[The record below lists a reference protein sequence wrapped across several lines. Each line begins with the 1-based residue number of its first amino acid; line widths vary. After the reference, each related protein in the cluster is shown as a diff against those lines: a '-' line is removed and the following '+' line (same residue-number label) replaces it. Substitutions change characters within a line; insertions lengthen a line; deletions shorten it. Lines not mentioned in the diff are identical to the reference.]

1 MGEFLI
7 AALALVAQKRHVRR
21 GKSSGGAPS
30 PGALG
35 KVEFVF
41 LNPEPL
47 KIPPRKHFGALATAL
62 VLSLGLAPSTAFSR
76 ETSAVSAPFE
86 VSDSPAGN
94 YLAARLA
101 EAEHDTFAA
110 STFFRETLRS
120 DPQNIDLV
128 QRAFVAALANGDMTD
143 SFALAQKVLARDPHN
158 SSARLALGVR
168 DIKAKNFVAARSE
181 LNFSTSTHQR
191 DLTAVLLTAWSQVG
205 SHDIKKALALVD
217 TLSEPSFAVFRDY
230 HAGLMLEVAG
240 KTEEAGRRL
249 KAAYSSD
256 QSTLRLV
263 DAYARNLDRQG
274 KADEAKAVYE
284 AFDRVQPRQPMIQ
297 AALADLAAGKKL
309 EPMVKDV
316 NSGAAEVLYGLGAY
330 GLGAA
335 AGRQGDEIAAIVFL
349 RLALAL
355 QPDHVLAL
363 DTLGEAYGRL
373 KQYETAID
381 VYDQIPDDSPMR
393 VNADIHI
400 ALLMDALGKSDEAIK
415 RLRGIVAE
423 HPQNAEALSALAD
436 LDRSHK
442 NFLASADAYT
452 RVLALTSPGE
462 KSQWAI
468 YYFRG
473 VDYERGKQWDKAEAD
488 FKKALDLYPEQPLV
502 LNYLGYS
509 WVDQGLHLDE
519 AFKMLR
525 RAVELQPEDGYI
537 VDSLAWAH
545 YKLGHYDEAVKL
557 LERAI
562 ELKPGDPVINDHLGD
577 AYWRVGRQLD
587 ARFQW
592 NHARD
597 LNPDPDDLPK
607 ILDKIEKGMP
617 DASPP
622 TAVQGSP
629 ATPQV
634 ENKNGG

>member
-1 MGEFLI
+1 LVATLFAPLI
-7 AALALVAQKRHVRR
+7 APWAAALI
-21 GKSSGGAPS
+21 
-30 PGALG
+30 LG
-35 KVEFVF
+35 V
-41 LNPEPL
+41 
-47 KIPPRKHFGALATAL
+47 
-62 VLSLGLAPSTAFSR
+62 GLAPSAVQAR
-76 ETSAVSAPFE
+76 ETTAISAPFE

-94 YLAARLA
+94 YLAARVA

-128 QRAFVAALANGDMTD
+128 QRAFVSALANGDMPD
-143 SFALAQKVLARDPHN
+143 SFVLAQKVLARDPRN

-168 DIKAKNFVAARSE
+168 DIKARNFSGARSQ
-181 LNFSTSTHQR
+181 LNWTGKSQQR
-191 DLTAVLLTAWSQVG
+191 DLTAVLLTAWSYIG
-205 SHDIKKALALVD
+205 SGDVKKGVALVD

-230 HAGLMLEVAG
+230 HAGLMLEAAG
-240 KTEEAGRRL
+240 KTEEAGKRL

-274 KADEAKAVYE
+274 KTDEAKAVYA
-284 AFDRVQPRQPMIQ
+284 AFDRVQPRNPIVL
-297 AALADLAAGKKL
+297 AALAELAAGKKL

-316 NSGAAEVLYGLGAY
+316 NAGAAEVLYGLGAY

-335 AGRQGDEIAAIVFL
+335 GSRQGDEIAAIVFL
-349 RLALAL
+349 RLALSL
-355 QPDHVLAL
+355 QPDHALAL

-373 KQYETAID
+373 KQYEAAID
-381 VYDQIPDDSPMR
+381 VYELTPENSPMR
-393 VNADIHI
+393 VNADIRI
-400 ALLMDALGKSDEAIK
+400 ALLLDALGKSDEGLK
-415 RLRGIVAE
+415 RLQAIVAD

-442 NFLASADAYT
+442 KFDASAEAYT

-473 VDYERGKQWDKAEAD
+473 IDYERANQWDKAEAD

-509 WVDQGLHLDE
+509 WVDKGVHLDE

-537 VDSLAWAH
+537 VDSLGWAH
-545 YKLGHYDEAVKL
+545 YKLGHYNEAVKL

-577 AYWRVGRQLD
+577 AYWRAGRQLD
-587 ARFQW
+587 AQFQW

-607 ILDKIEKGMP
+607 ILVKIDKGMP
-617 DASPP
+617 EASP
-622 TAVQGSP
+622 AVEETP
-629 ATPQV
+629 ATPQA
-634 ENKNGG
+634 ENKKGG